1 MERFERDGVRLAYR
15 TWGAREL
22 PPVLLVHAFTMD
34 SRMWHPVAS
43 RIAEEYFVV
52 APDLR
57 GHGASDA
64 PEDPDSY
71 SIDAYAED
79 VRALAR
85 HLGIDRY
92 ALVGCSFGGMVALQL
107 AVDTPEPIAALVLS
121 DTSPAPEHER
131 YTEEFRQREAR
142 IRQMEEIARK
152 FGTMELG
159 RRLARE
165 LSDPFA
171 AAAVRT
177 RFARLNTEGFVG
189 AARARRTR
197 PNLLP
202 LLRERLTMPVLL
214 VAGAEDPVSC
224 ALDLMYTEIPQ
235 AASALFKGVGH
246 GVPAL
251 APDRF
256 ARLLLEFLRSVEEG
270 RPRSGRRTL

>member
-15 TWGAREL
+15 TWGSPEL
-22 PPVLLVHAFTMD
+22 PPVLLLHAFAMD

-43 RIAEEYFVV
+43 RLADAYFAV
-52 APDLR
+52 ALDLR
-57 GHGASDA
+57 GHGESDA
-64 PEDPDSY
+64 PEELGAY
-71 SIDAYAED
+71 SIQEYAED

-85 HLGIDRY
+85 HLGFERY

-107 AVDTPEPIAALVLS
+107 AVDTPYPVAALVLS

-131 YTEEFRQREAR
+131 YPEELREREAR
-142 IRQMEEIARK
+142 IRQLEEVAAK

-165 LSDPFA
+165 FADPFVA
-171 AAAVRT
+171 GAVRA
-177 RFARLNTEGFVG
+177 RFARLKTEGFVG
-189 AARARRTR
+189 GARARRTR

-214 VAGAEDPVSC
+214 AAGAEDPASS
-224 ALDLMYTEIPQ
+224 ALDLMYPELPQ
-235 AASALFKGVGH
+235 AASVLFKGVGH
-246 GVPAL
+246 AVPAL

-256 ARLLLEFLRSVEEG
+256 ARVLLEFLRSVEEG
-270 RPRSGRRTL
+270 RPRTGRRTV